1 MIRRPPRSTLFP
13 YTTLFR
19 SGVYPPGMKIV
30 AGWFRDGRGW
40 AIGIMVGALTLG
52 SALPHLLRWL
62 VPVAVW
68 RPVLASARALAMPG
82 AGLMA
87 LVPHVGP
94 FAPPALQ
101 VRGSAAPR
109 ILRPR

>member
-52 SALPHLLRWL
+52 SAVPHLLRWL
-62 VPVAVW
+62 VPLTAW
-68 RPVLASARALAMPG
+68 RPVLGSAGGLGLGG
-82 AGLMA
+82 AGLMG
-87 LVPHVGP
+87 LVPHDRPVP
-94 FAPPALQ
+94 APALE
-101 VRGSAAPR
+101 VAAGA
-109 ILRPR
+109 RPLV